1 MIGAPTSWQALE
13 LRDDAVVVRIVEQ
26 TSAGALAQDLTGS
39 KAMARRV
46 LAKGQLTRGGRAL
59 EAHATLAP
67 GETIELALPT
77 SPVSASGDARVPQ
90 PPKIVYQD
98 RVLCAVDKPQGL
110 LVHGD
115 GSGADTLTARLAASL
130 AKRGFPGLP
139 QAVQRLDVETTG
151 LVLFSLA
158 DELQPMLDA
167 QVAGHQMS
175 KRYLAIVRGSLPKDD
190 WLELDGPI
198 ARDRH
203 DARKMRVGRTGKPS
217 LTRVRTLA
225 HSGGRSLVLVEL
237 LSGRRHQIRVH
248 LAHAGH
254 PIVGDALYGGQPA
267 KEGLMLHAFEERLIH
282 PVWRTPLDL
291 RTAWPAR
298 FTRMGFDEGSFSLH
312 EG

>member
-1 MIGAPTSWQALE
+1 MSAPNAWEAID
-13 LRDDAVVVRIVEQ
+13 LRDDAVSVRIVGQ
-26 TSAGALAQDLTGS
+26 MSAAALAQDLTGS
-39 KAMARRV
+39 KANARRV
-46 LAKGQLTRGGRAL
+46 LAKGQLTRRNRAIQANEVL
-59 EAHATLAP
+59 SV
-67 GETIELALPT
+67 GETVELELHAEPMPAIE
-77 SPVSASGDARVPQ
+77 VARAWQ
-90 PPKIVYQD
+90 PPPIVYQD
-98 RVLCAVDKPQGL
+98 RVLCAVDKPRGL

-115 GSGADTLTARLAASL
+115 GSDADTLTARLAATL
-130 AKRGFPGLP
+130 AAQGAPGLP

-158 DELQPMLDA
+158 DELQPALDA

-175 KRYLAIVRGSLPKDD
+175 KRYLAVVAGRLASDG

-203 DARKMRVGRTGKPS
+203 DARRMRVGRTGRPS

-225 HSGGRSLVLVEL
+225 RSDGHSLVLAEL

-254 PIVGDALYGGQPA
+254 PIVGDSLYGGQPA
-267 KEGLMLHAFEERLIH
+267 KEGLMLHAYEERLIH

-298 FTRMGFDEGSFSLH
+298 FSRMGFDEGLVDLH

>member
-1 MIGAPTSWQALE
+1 MGTLATWQAVD
-13 LRDDAVVVRIVEQ
+13 LRDDAVTVRIVGQ
-26 TSAGALAQDLTGS
+26 VSAAALAQELTGS

-46 LAKGQLTRGGRAL
+46 IARGQLTRNGQSL
-59 EAHATLAP
+59 EPNGTLAP
-67 GETIELALPT
+67 EETVELSLCPSKQPAIET
-77 SPVSASGDARVPQ
+77 ARTGQ
-90 PPKIVYQD
+90 PLDIVYQD
-98 RVLCAVDKPQGL
+98 RVLCAVDKPRGL

-115 GSGADTLTARLAASL
+115 GSDADTLTARLAASL
-130 AKRGFPGLP
+130 AMQGVSGTP

-167 QVAGHQMS
+167 QVAGHEMA
-175 KRYLAIVRGSLPKDD
+175 KRYLAVVRGSLPGED
-190 WLELDGPI
+190 WLQLDGPI

-203 DARKMRVGRTGKPS
+203 DARRMRVGRTGKPS

-225 HSGGRSLVLVEL
+225 RSGGRSLVLVEL

-254 PIVGDALYGGQPA
+254 PIVGDALYGDQPA

-298 FTRMGFDEGSFSLH
+298 FSHMGFDEGATSLH

>member
-26 TSAGALAQDLTGS
+26 TSSGALAQDLTGS
-39 KAMARRV
+39 RAMARRV

-67 GETIELALPT
+67 GETIELALLA
-77 SPVSASGDARVPQ
+77 SPVPASDVARVSQ
-90 PPKIVYQD
+90 PLKIVYQD

-130 AKRGFPGLP
+130 SEQGFPGLP

-158 DELQPMLDA
+158 DELQPMLDV

-175 KRYLAIVRGSLPKDD
+175 KRYLAIVRGNLPKGD
-190 WLELDGPI
+190 WLELNGPI

-203 DARKMRVGRTGKPS
+203 DARRMRVGRTGKPS

-298 FTRMGFDEGSFSLH
+298 FTRMGFGADTADLREV
-312 EG
+312 

>member
-1 MIGAPTSWQALE
+1 MMGASAGWQALD
-13 LRDDAVVVRIVEQ
+13 LRDDAVSLRIAEK

-39 KAMARRV
+39 RAMARRV
-46 LAKGQLTRGGRAL
+46 LAKGQLTRDGQAL

-67 GETIELALPT
+67 GETIELVLLA
-77 SPVSASGDARVPQ
+77 SPAPASGAARVSQ
-90 PPKIVYQD
+90 PPKIVYRD
-98 RVLCAVDKPQGL
+98 RVLCAVDKPRGL

-130 AKRGFPGLP
+130 AEQGFLGLP

-158 DELQPMLDA
+158 DELQPVLDS

-175 KRYLAIVRGSLPKDD
+175 KRYLAVVRGSLPKED

-225 HSGGRSLVLVEL
+225 RSGGRSLVLAEL

-267 KEGLMLHAFEERLIH
+267 KEGLMLHAFEERLLH
-282 PVWRTPLDL
+282 PVWRTPIEL
-291 RTAWPAR
+291 RTAWPVR
-298 FTRMGFDEGSFSLH
+298 FSRMGFGANTADLREA
-312 EG
+312 

>member
-13 LRDDAVVVRIVEQ
+13 LRDDAVVVRTVEQ
-26 TSAGALAQDLTGS
+26 TSAGALVQDLTGS

-77 SPVSASGDARVPQ
+77 SPVLVSGDARVPQ

-175 KRYLAIVRGSLPKDD
+175 KRYLAVVRGSLPSDD

-225 HSGGRSLVLVEL
+225 HSGDRSLVLVEL